1 MLQICIKFSNQK
13 LFIMK
18 KIVLFLPLIVLTV
31 FTTACNSQNSNA
43 VTEHKGNPVL
53 VENAKEGIHKNI
65 AAAEFKQL
73 VAKGDVVIVDVR
85 TPNEYAQGHIQDAK
99 LINLYERDFD
109 AQIAKLN
116 KETTTLVY
124 CRSGRRSASAMRKMQ
139 SAGFSTVYNL
149 SGGIMSWMR
158 AGGEL
163 VK

>member
-1 MLQICIKFSNQK
+1 
-13 LFIMK
+13 MK

-43 VTEHKGNPVL
+43 ATDKPGNAIL
-53 VENAKEGIHKNI
+53 VENNKAGVYKNI

-73 VAKGDVVIVDVR
+73 IAKGDVVVVDVR
-85 TPNEYAQGHIQDAK
+85 TPNEYAQGHIKGAK
-99 LINLYERDFD
+99 LINIYDKDFD

-116 KETTTLVY
+116 KESTTLVY
-124 CRSGRRSASAMRKMQ
+124 CKSGRRSAGAMRKME

-149 SGGIMSWMR
+149 SGGIMTWMR